1 MSRGGWVSLAI
12 MQDVAVAVLVIAA
25 ALFAVW
31 RLPGTPTRLR
41 YIAGLKKI
49 GLGGLAAWLERRVL
63 RSIAKGG
70 CAACGTGTQSTVH
83 GPRAPRPRR

>member
-1 MSRGGWVSLAI
+1 
-12 MQDVAVAVLVIAA
+12 MQEVAVIVIVIAA

-41 YIAGLKKI
+41 YIAGLRKI
-49 GLGGLAAWLERRVL
+49 GLSAPAAWLERRVL

-83 GPRAPRPRR
+83 ASRTPRTRR